1 MHDRI
6 LKRSQVATIVGGI
19 ALGLA
24 AGQVWGAGFQ
34 LNETSASGLGNA
46 FAGGA
51 AEAQDASTV
60 WSNPAGMSRFTSPQ
74 VAVVVNLITPSFKL
88 RNDGSQPAAFQPL
101 GNSGG
106 DAGSDNVVPNL
117 YAVMPINHDW
127 SFGLGINTPFG
138 LVTQWGEGWI
148 GRFQALKSDVKTINV
163 NPSLSWRVNDALALG
178 VGVDWQRIDAT
189 FTSDVNYSGALMQ
202 AAGQAAAGGLI
213 PPSLLPTIASLVP
226 GLSSHTQVKG
236 NDSAWGWNIGILW
249 DATPQTRIGA
259 QYRSSIK
266 YHVEGN
272 VSFDNPALP
281 AVPPPLAPVIGGLG
295 DAVNSVLADGGVTA
309 DIKLPD
315 IANVSV
321 FHKLNDQWDLM
332 ADAQFT
338 HWSVFKDLTF
348 VRTTG
353 SVLDSTPENFRDT
366 WKLSAGASYHYSDRW
381 TFRGGVAWDESPVN
395 DTDRTPRLPDAD
407 RTWLTLGTQY
417 RFNRNL
423 ALDAGVSYVWVE
435 GSNTSQNAG
444 STAANGLIAGRY
456 DGSATVV
463 AAQLTYTF

>member
-6 LKRSQVATIVGGI
+6 LKRSQIATIVGGL

-24 AGQVWGAGFQ
+24 TGQTWGAGFQ

-88 RNDGSQPAAFQPL
+88 QNDGSQPAAFQPI

-138 LVTQWGEGWI
+138 LETHWGEGWI
-148 GRFQALKSDVKTINV
+148 GRFQALETKVSTINV
-163 NPSLSWRVNDALALG
+163 NPSLSWRVNDTLAVG

-295 DAVNSVLADGGVTA
+295 AAVNSVLVNGGVTA

-353 SVLDSTPENFRDT
+353 SILASTPENFRDT
-366 WKLSAGASYHYSDRW
+366 WKLSTGASYHYNDQW

-395 DTDRTPRLPDAD
+395 NTDRTPRLPDAN

-423 ALDAGVSYVWVE
+423 ALDAGFSYIWIE
-435 GSNTSQNAG
+435 SSDTSQNAG
-444 STAANGLIAGRY
+444 STAANGLIAGQY
-456 DGSATVV
+456 NGSATVV
-463 AAQLTYTF
+463 SAQLTYTY

>member
-1 MHDRI
+1 MHERF
-6 LKRSQVATIVGGI
+6 LKRSQIATIVGSI
-19 ALGLA
+19 ALGFA
-24 AGQVWGAGFQ
+24 AGQAWGAGFQ

-51 AEAQDASTV
+51 AEAQDATTV
-60 WSNPAGMSRFTSPQ
+60 WSNPAGMSKLTSPQ
-74 VAVVVNLITPSFKL
+74 VAAVVNLVTPSFKFQ
-88 RNDGSQPAAFQPL
+88 NDGSQPAAFQPL

-106 DAGSDNVVPNL
+106 DAGSLNVVPNL

-127 SFGLGINTPFG
+127 SVGLGVNVPFG
-138 LVTQWGEGWI
+138 LVTEWGNGWI

-163 NPSLSWRVNDALALG
+163 NPSVSWRVSDTLAVG
-178 VGVDWQRIDAT
+178 VGIDWQRVDAE

-213 PPSLLPTIASLVP
+213 PPALLPTIASLVP
-226 GLSSHTQVKG
+226 GLATHTQVKG

-249 DATPQTRIGA
+249 DATPETRIGA
-259 QYRSSIK
+259 QYRSQLK
-266 YHVEGN
+266 YHIEGN

-295 DAVNSVLADGGVTA
+295 AAVNGVLANGGITA
-309 DIKLPD
+309 DIKFPD

-338 HWSVFKDLTF
+338 HWSVFKQLTF

-353 SVLDSTPENFRDT
+353 EVLASTPENFRDT
-366 WKLSAGASYHYSDRW
+366 WKLAAGATYHYNDKWS
-381 TFRGGVAWDESPVN
+381 FRGGAAWDQSPVN
-395 DTDRTPRLPDAD
+395 TTDRTPRLPDAD

-417 RFNRNL
+417 KLNRNL
-423 ALDAGVSYVWVE
+423 ALDAGFSYVWVAR
-435 GSNTSQNAG
+435 GDTNQNAG
-444 STAANGLIAGRY
+444 STAANGLIAGHY

-463 AAQLTYTF
+463 SGQLTYTF